1 MKNNQKIILIG
12 CTVGTLIGGGIFSGL
27 ENLVGFEF
35 FGVYSEYAS
44 RLLNLALPAGFA
56 AAIAVRLS

>member
-12 CTVGTLIGGGIFSGL
+12 CAVGTLIGGGIFSGL
-27 ENLVGFEF
+27 ENLVGFEI

>member
-1 MKNNQKIILIG
+1 M
-12 CTVGTLIGGGIFSGL
+12 
-27 ENLVGFEF
+27 VGFEI